1 MTSLHAAARTT
12 DPDGRDWEIYAYR
25 FRLPTR
31 TRRRLPHLLVD
42 VPRAFRTAD
51 WTIEAV
57 SWAPYPIRY
66 RWTTTR
72 ERRGQVLA
80 SVEGQL
86 ARGETPVPRHARQLL
101 S

>member
-25 FRLPTR
+25 FRLPKR
-31 TRRRLPHLLVD
+31 ARRRLPYLVVD
-42 VPRAFRTAD
+42 VPRALRTAD

-66 RWTTTR
+66 RWRTTR
-72 ERRGQVLA
+72 EWRGQVLA

-86 ARGETPVPRHARQLL
+86 ARGETPVPRHAWQL
-101 S
+101 

>member
-12 DPDGRDWEIYAYR
+12 GPDGREWEIYAYR
-25 FRLPTR
+25 FRLPKR
-31 TRRRLPHLLVD
+31 TRRRLAHLVID
-42 VPRAFRTAD
+42 VPRAFRATE

-57 SWAPYPIRY
+57 SWAPYPISY
-66 RWTTTR
+66 LWSTTR

-86 ARGETPVPRHARQLL
+86 ARGETPMPRNARQIL